1 MHNGAIM
8 PSKVEHVVDTGGTYP
23 VVRLTG
29 VLDADSAAAVR
40 FAIVDVLA
48 SQPEAVVIDV
58 FDLELP
64 DPAAASVLR
73 DLTRETADW
82 PAAHLVLCARNAAS
96 WHAGGLPV
104 WRSRAEAFAELGDP
118 EPPRQLSLDL
128 EPVIG
133 AARHSRE
140 LVTEACGRW
149 DRPDLVGAA
158 CIVVTEMVNNV
169 VAHARTPMTVLL
181 ALRGDAMA
189 VAVRDRSDT
198 VPQFRG
204 LVSPTSYGGRGLL
217 LIDSVA
223 DRWGSLAL
231 PAGKVVWALLQLQDD
246 RPAAQA
252 VHVNGAGMTHR
263 ARG

>member
-1 MHNGAIM
+1 M
-8 PSKVEHVVDTGGTYP
+8 PSKVEHAVDTGGTYP

-29 VLDADSAAAVR
+29 VLDADTAAAVR
-40 FAIVDVLA
+40 FAIVGVLA

-73 DLTRETADW
+73 DLARETADW
-82 PAAHLVLCARNAAS
+82 PGAHLVLCARSAGS
-96 WHAGGLPV
+96 WHTGGLPV
-104 WRSRAEAFAELGDP
+104 WRSRAEAFGELGDP
-118 EPPRQLSLDL
+118 EPPRQLRLDL
-128 EPVIG
+128 EPVMG
-133 AARHSRE
+133 AARRSRE

-149 DRPDLVGAA
+149 DRPELVGAA

-181 ALRGDAMA
+181 GLRGDAMA
-189 VAVRDRSDT
+189 VAVRDHSDT
-198 VPQFRG
+198 APQFRG
-204 LVSPTSYGGRGLL
+204 PVSPTSYGGRGLL

-231 PAGKVVWALLQLQDD
+231 AAGKVVWALLQLQDD

-252 VHVNGAGMTHR
+252 AHVNGAACRTGPVGRLRT
-263 ARG
+263 